1 MAATLFPA
9 SEARTTAIGLLFWIA
24 FGAIFVRRYDKQGRD
39 RMDPKLLPT
48 CTRSPTITAT
58 RGRAS

>member
-24 FGAIFVRRYDKQGRD
+24 FGAFFVRRYDKQGRD
-39 RMDPKLLPT
+39 RMDPKLLAYVHQVADDHRDP
-48 CTRSPTITAT
+48 RS
-58 RGRAS
+58 S